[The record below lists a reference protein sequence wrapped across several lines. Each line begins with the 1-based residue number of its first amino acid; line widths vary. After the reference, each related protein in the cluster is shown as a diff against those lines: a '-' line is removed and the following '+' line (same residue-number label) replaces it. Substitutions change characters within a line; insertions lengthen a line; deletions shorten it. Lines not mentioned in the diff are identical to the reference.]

1 MPRALRPLFPSFR
14 LLALG
19 FRLSASL
26 ALGAAPALPAA
37 EPAPRTNILFIVAD
51 DIGIGDTG
59 FSGGKDFP
67 TPNIDRIAKEGAIL
81 TQAYL
86 TAPVCSPSRA
96 GMLSGRYQQRFG
108 HEMNPGEGAVEQQG
122 LPLSEKLLP
131 ARLREAGYRTAAVGK
146 WHLGTEAAYHPMARG
161 FDEQPLG
168 FLGGSRNYIGQ
179 GKGIGKGLLTDDKP
193 VELKGYLTDAFGDAG
208 SAFIRRTTDKPW
220 FLYMAFNAA
229 HGPLQ
234 PDEAVMARVPAA
246 LKAER
251 RKFAGLML
259 SLDDAV
265 GKLLA
270 AVKQSGQDER
280 TLVVFISDNGGQTL
294 TGASNLDLRGHKGM
308 TWEGGIRT
316 PMALRW
322 PGKIKAGTTLAAPTI
337 TLDLS
342 ATFMDL
348 ATGKVPADY
357 DGRSLLGALTRGET
371 LDPARPL
378 HWRFGTQWATRIGDW
393 KLTRSVGAETP
404 ELHNLATDPNEK
416 HDLAAAQPEKLR
428 ELEASHAAWNKT
440 LVAPLWKGLKGQDK
454 AEPK

>member
-19 FRLSASL
+19 FRLSAAL
-26 ALGAAPALPAA
+26 AAALPAAALPAA
-37 EPAPRTNILFIVAD
+37 EPRTNILFIVAD

-270 AVKQSGQDER
+270 ALKASGQDER
-280 TLVVFISDNGGQTL
+280 TLVVFISDNGGQT
-294 TGASNLDLRGHKGM
+294 SS
-308 TWEGGIRT
+308 
-316 PMALRW
+316 
-322 PGKIKAGTTLAAPTI
+322 APATS
-337 TLDLS
+337 TS
-342 ATFMDL
+342 A
-348 ATGKVPADY
+348 
-357 DGRSLLGALTRGET
+357 
-371 LDPARPL
+371 
-378 HWRFGTQWATRIGDW
+378 ATR
-393 KLTRSVGAETP
+393 A
-404 ELHNLATDPNEK
+404 
-416 HDLAAAQPEKLR
+416 
-428 ELEASHAAWNKT
+428 
-440 LVAPLWKGLKGQDK
+440 
-454 AEPK
+454 

>member
-1 MPRALRPLFPSFR
+1 MPR
-14 LLALG
+14 LLACLLLLVACA
-19 FRLSASL
+19 R
-26 ALGAAPALPAA
+26 GA
-37 EPAPRTNILFIVAD
+37 EEPRTNILFIVAD

-67 TPNIDRIAKEGAIL
+67 TPNIDRIGKEGAIC
-81 TQAYL
+81 THAYL

-108 HEMNPGEGAVEQQG
+108 HEMNPSEGAVEQQG

-146 WHLGTEAAYHPMARG
+146 WHLGTGESYHPMARG

-168 FLGGSRNYIGQ
+168 FLGGSRNYIGD

-208 SAFIRRTTDKPW
+208 VRFIRRTTDKPW

-229 HGPLQ
+229 HAPLQ
-234 PDEAVMARVPAA
+234 TDPSVEARIPAA
-246 LKAER
+246 LKGSR

-270 AVKQSGQDER
+270 AVKESGQDQR
-280 TLVVFISDNGGQTL
+280 TLIVFISDNGGQTL
-294 TGASNLDLRGHKGM
+294 TGADNLNLRGHKGM

-322 PGKIKAGTTLAAPTI
+322 AGHIKPGTSVDAPTI
-337 TLDLS
+337 TLDLT
-342 ATFMDL
+342 ATFVDL
-348 ATGKVPADY
+348 ASGKVPTDY
-357 DGRSLLGALTRGET
+357 DGRSLLGAVTRDEK
-371 LDPARPL
+371 LDSNRPL

-393 KLTRSVGAETP
+393 KLTQSVGAETA
-404 ELHNLATDPNEK
+404 ELHNLATDPSEQKN
-416 HDLAAAQPEKLR
+416 LASSQPEKLR

-440 LVAPLWKGLKGQDK
+440 LVAPLWRGNKGQDVGEK
-454 AEPK
+454 KQSKK